1 MICVSARP
9 ADRLHPSPA
18 SQLADPPAEPGLLD
32 EVVRHAAFGSV
43 PISRADNQLTGRV
56 GASLDFSGMQIF
68 SNPRR
73 FSKNAKFS
81 CAQVAHAHAVRAGG
95 GKGQLGRFD
104 HGGVAAR

>member
-1 MICVSARP
+1 MLCVSAHPPIGFIPTPP
-9 ADRLHPSPA
+9 ANS
-18 SQLADPPAEPGLLD
+18 DPPADPGLLD

-56 GASLDFSGMQIF
+56 GANSRFQRNAN
-68 SNPRR
+68 NPRR

-95 GKGQLGRFD
+95 DEGQLGRFD